1 MSWLSDLGNSLGA
14 AGGVLSGFV
23 PGVGSALGAI
33 GGVLGSLDDPDA
45 LMLAPPFPYS
55 PNGMAYGLTRTYPGG
70 DGRGFYLGSTN
81 WTRGPMYISGGG
93 GSPISSVVAG
103 NEFWPY
109 FDINN
114 GRPQPWDGSG
124 KTNDGAWNNNL
135 IIRGGE
141 RIESHW
147 GLWSAENAALG
158 LASVWTLDLESM
170 AQNPVGE
177 GSRRVLIEHD
187 NSNRVAIFNVAP
199 APTRQGFMELVLA
212 SRGLELGQFWNQ
224 QWSTS
229 TAPIFDTSE
238 ADPRSWDEPGGG
250 AVQTWMQLV
259 EINDMKSSGYVNPWT
274 TNHGPEDY
282 YHGYVETSLAD
293 WKALNTP
300 EAQAAYEAWQTVQAA
315 EELKYSNAS
324 AAWWA
329 IKDAKTAQAEYDAF
343 QAQQEAYY
351 WEQWNASQAAGA
363 EYLSYLTGA
372 YVPPMPVAPAAP
384 GDALAPSFM
393 TAQPEQLA
401 PEPLSTGEVAAGG
414 AAALGLLLL

>member
-1 MSWLSDLGNSLGA
+1 MSWLSDLGGSLGA

-33 GGVLGSLDDPDA
+33 GGVLGSLDDPEA

-81 WTRGPMYISGGG
+81 WTRGPMYVSGSGGSTINAPG
-93 GSPISSVVAG
+93 AQTL
-103 NEFWPY
+103 WPY
-109 FDINN
+109 FDTNN
-114 GRPQPWDGSG
+114 GRPQPWTGD
-124 KTNDGAWNNNL
+124 AIFNNWKV
-135 IIRGGE
+135 RGGE
-141 RIESHW
+141 RVEAPSTTW
-147 GLWSAENAALG
+147 NAENAALA

-177 GSRRVLIEHD
+177 GSRRILIEDD
-187 NSNRVAIFNVAP
+187 NSNQYGIFNVAP
-199 APTRQGFMELVLA
+199 APTRQGFMQLVLA

-224 QWSTS
+224 QWATS

-238 ADPRSWDEPGGG
+238 ADPRTWNEAGGG

-259 EINDMKSSGYVNPWT
+259 DIEPVASSTFGGMPSWLNPNESYESGT
-274 TNHGPEDY
+274 
-282 YHGYVETSLAD
+282 VATSLAD

-300 EAQAAYEAWQTVQAA
+300 AAQEAYQAWQTVQAA

-324 AAWWA
+324 AAWYA
-329 IKDAKTAQAEYDAF
+329 IQDAKRAQAEYDAF

-372 YVPPMPVAPAAP
+372 YVPPMPVAPGAP
-384 GDALAPSFM
+384 ADPMTPSFM

-401 PEPLSTGEVAAGG
+401 PEPISTGEVAAGG